1 MSTEKHK
8 KKFASIH
15 TMIKSKSLR
24 RKKNRIIK
32 ILLLLKKDTC
42 EN

>member
-8 KKFASIH
+8 KNRLYSHNDKIKVIAS
-15 TMIKSKSLR
+15 
-24 RKKNRIIK
+24 KKNRIIK
-32 ILLLLKKDTC
+32 ILLLKKDTC